1 MSIDAEA
8 LAREWE
14 AKAQFWEN
22 QAARIN
28 RSRCHDGDRNLRIGM
43 AQGAR
48 MCAAELRQAQKATGL
63 DHERQ
68 QDAGE

>member
-14 AKAQFWEN
+14 ANATFWES

-43 AQGAR
+43 AQAAR
-48 MCAAELRQAQKATGL
+48 RCADQLRAAQQATVSNDEQ
-63 DHERQ
+63 
-68 QDAGE
+68 